1 MGLVGL
7 LTVEAQL
14 RAVAVVKGQF
24 QHRFAGMLDG
34 TANGL
39 QADIDAYFGDASREF
54 ANKSNTVIIDAQN
67 GLNDGLFRWV
77 NNIDDE
83 QYLNELMD
91 GIALVLN
98 VSLTDCPECPEAHL
112 LFSLG
117 HIPANTLSPLYQP
130 VQTFIDCILG
140 QKVDKIEKALTW
152 IQSNAHVSFP
162 IVPDDVLMLDANRTK
177 EMMEPVKQAA
187 LGNGTDEGDHQG
199 ILQRLTGAY
208 INSLKKERIFYVLLI
223 LAYVLLVLIGLVV
236 VAFASSMPL
245 SSRLSRRFRR
255 LKLAPP
261 SPYLEKGTLP
271 HPQED
276 ADAGMHRFCNAAP
289 AENCAPDLPA
299 PIFNLRRHRKQFSSA
314 SSNRSSTYD
323 GLISAPLPVDIWQQH
338 TASKSWESLLDER
351 HLAQDQAQK
360 AEKPLSAAQA
370 DFKKQPRWVFPSAS
384 TFWVSLRPWVGREK
398 YDAKEKRSSLV
409 RPLQQSFAMLLS
421 MPIRR
426 ALQWWFVPNSAPAP
440 IMQPVVPLVPHNDQ
454 VLHLKSRSRKE
465 GGATSASTQSGHPAW
480 EQALLLG
487 ANLTSYQRHRRGR
500 VDENTV
506 FLHSCISNGQEG
518 VRIQCQDRR
527 NGKF

>member
-1 MGLVGL
+1 M
-7 LTVEAQL
+7 
-14 RAVAVVKGQF
+14 
-24 QHRFAGMLDG
+24 
-34 TANGL
+34 
-39 QADIDAYFGDASREF
+39 
-54 ANKSNTVIIDAQN
+54 
-67 GLNDGLFRWV
+67 
-77 NNIDDE
+77 
-83 QYLNELMD
+83 
-91 GIALVLN
+91 
-98 VSLTDCPECPEAHL
+98 
-112 LFSLG
+112 
-117 HIPANTLSPLYQP
+117 
-130 VQTFIDCILG
+130 QTFIDCILG

-454 VLHLKSRSRKE
+454 GPAPQEPLSKRRRSNLRIDTKRASSMGTGASSGRKFDIISTPSPRPSRREHRVPAFMHLERAGGSAHSMSRSEEREVLGDFPPRPLPQPPAPSSSAARVAPNYQAWPYHPPSKIRANRH
-465 GGATSASTQSGHPAW
+465 GLASLSLSTSTTERPFEAIEEET
-480 EQALLLG
+480 L
-487 ANLTSYQRHRRGR
+487 Y
-500 VDENTV
+500 
-506 FLHSCISNGQEG
+506 
-518 VRIQCQDRR
+518 
-527 NGKF
+527 